1 MHEGEGPAAILTV
14 TAVATPRGAL
24 IQDCTLMDTPAWGTW
39 RWPGA
44 MDGKQHPGTLISSV
58 GILETVP
65 FRVTHVF
72 FYTSV
77 TFTTQLHFFMVI
89 SHGGL
94 KCSYVSSFT
103 RTAFCMIS
111 SWWYKEVTTSPEKQ
125 VGCLALLEAKS
136 MTKAFPS
143 HSKFRPLGK
152 LLEQPYSNDRTVLME
167 PSSRKQMKC
176 KWMNKY

>member
-1 MHEGEGPAAILTV
+1 MGHLKVTRCDGWQAA
-14 TAVATPRGAL
+14 PRYSHLLSG
-24 IQDCTLMDTPAWGTW
+24 D
-39 RWPGA
+39 
-44 MDGKQHPGTLISSV
+44 
-58 GILETVP
+58 
-65 FRVTHVF
+65 FRDSAFQSNACF

-111 SWWYKEVTTSPEKQ
+111 NQWYKEVTTSPEKQ